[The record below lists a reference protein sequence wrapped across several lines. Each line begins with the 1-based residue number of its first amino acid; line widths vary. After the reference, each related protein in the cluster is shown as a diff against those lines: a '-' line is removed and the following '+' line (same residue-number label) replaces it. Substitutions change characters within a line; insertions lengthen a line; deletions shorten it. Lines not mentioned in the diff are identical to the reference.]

1 MGLFDKSSFTANN
14 RTQTNTHTPNQC
26 LSHSPAIFNRR
37 SRPARRRRRR
47 WRSSGKPFSGHT
59 PLLHPCSP
67 SIYTPHPLLRFR
79 NRPPPPLTGGG
90 AAVRRDERERP
101 RERDREERERTDD
114 GGGDRWFLSRTS
126 SRRLGPADGVKVRRA
141 MSLSDELFRF
151 HGSDGS
157 RLHPT
162 NFDEC
167 AFFLFLFRVNT
178 VMLHSG

>member
-1 MGLFDKSSFTANN
+1 MSLSLSGDIQPAEPVVAAPPPVAEL
-14 RTQTNTHTPNQC
+14 RQTLLRSHT
-26 LSHSPAIFNRR
+26 
-37 SRPARRRRRR
+37 
-47 WRSSGKPFSGHT
+47 
-59 PLLHPCSP
+59 SP
-67 SIYTPHPLLRFR
+67 SPLFSFDLHPHPLLRFR